1 VSRGALRQSIIV
13 PFLPESP
20 IMAERSTITPAESEE
35 LRGLWREYHRATTRV
50 LEIMHRDGSDGPAG
64 HRIIEEDAN
73 AAKAI
78 KRIRQILGV
87 TEPLP

>member
-1 VSRGALRQSIIV
+1 
-13 PFLPESP
+13 
-20 IMAERSTITPAESEE
+20 MAEHSTTASPQSEE
-35 LRGLWREYHRATTRV
+35 LRELWREYHRATARA

-64 HRIIEEDAN
+64 HRILEEDAN

-87 TEPLP
+87 TEPSLLQREQNRALP

>member
-1 VSRGALRQSIIV
+1 
-13 PFLPESP
+13 
-20 IMAERSTITPAESEE
+20 MAERSSITPGESEE
-35 LRGLWREYHRATTRV
+35 LPGLWQEYHRATARA

-64 HRIIEEDAN
+64 HRILEEDAN

-87 TEPLP
+87 KEPPF